1 VVADV
6 ELVLGRLWPGRRPVP
21 EPLAGGITN
30 HNFVVDV
37 DGQRFVLRLPSDDA
51 ELLGIDRE
59 TELEVGRLA
68 AALGVG
74 PEIVATDAESGA
86 VVARF
91 LDGRHMAPAELG
103 RSPLVGA
110 VGAVLHRVHH
120 AGRVRSVFDHFAV
133 VDRYAETARRR
144 GVRAPF
150 DLDAAIALMGRIA
163 LARPF
168 RPSVLGHNDLLNGNL
183 LLVDGRIRLID
194 WEYAGMADPFFDLA
208 NFSSHHDLDEDGDRA
223 LLTAYF
229 GEAGAPRLAALGL
242 MKLVSEL
249 REALWGVVQMAVSQL
264 DEDFSAYALDH
275 GARLFERE
283 AALDVQGALREL
295 GAPGP

>member
-6 ELVLGRLWPGRRPVP
+6 ELVLERLWPGRRPAP
-21 EPLAGGITN
+21 QPLSGGITN
-30 HNFVVDV
+30 SNFVVDV

-59 TELEVGRLA
+59 AELEVGRLA
-68 AALGVG
+68 AALGIG
-74 PEIVATDAESGA
+74 PEIVATDPESGA

-91 LDGRHMAPAELG
+91 LDGRHVAPAELG
-103 RSPLVGA
+103 RPPLVAA
-110 VGAVLHRVHH
+110 VGQVLQRVHH
-120 AGRVRSVFDHFAV
+120 AGRVGAIFDHYAIA
-133 VDRYAETARRR
+133 DGYAETARRR

-150 DLDAAIALMGRIA
+150 DLETAIALMGRIA

-194 WEYAGMADPFFDLA
+194 WEYSGMADPFFDLA
-208 NFSSHHDLDEDGDRA
+208 NFSSHHDLDADGDRA
-223 LLTAYF
+223 LLSAYF
-229 GEAGAPRLAALGL
+229 GEATGPHLAALGL
-242 MKLVSEL
+242 LKLVSEL

-264 DEDFSAYALDH
+264 DEDFSAYAVEH
-275 GARLFERE
+275 GDRFYER
-283 AALDVQGALREL
+283 AAAIDVERALREVGAL
-295 GAPGP
+295 GR